1 MTDGVDL
8 SKRLPAGHMP
18 REFAAA
24 HARLASLPTVRH
36 ERAHRSADDI
46 ARARSEKSAETRR
59 RSGKAIRGVPVS
71 LPNSRPPKGGA

>member
-1 MTDGVDL
+1 MTDGIDL
-8 SKRLPAGHMP
+8 SKRLHGGHLP
-18 REFAAA
+18 RDQAAA

-59 RSGKAIRGVPVS
+59 RSGKPVRGSAIS
-71 LPNSRPPKGGA
+71 LPNSRPPKGGV

>member
-8 SKRLPAGHMP
+8 SKRLHGGHMP
-18 REFAAA
+18 RDKAAA
-24 HARLASLPTVRH
+24 HARLASLPSVRH
-36 ERAHRSADDI
+36 ERAQKSVDDI

-59 RSGKAIRGVPVS
+59 RSGKAIRGTPVS